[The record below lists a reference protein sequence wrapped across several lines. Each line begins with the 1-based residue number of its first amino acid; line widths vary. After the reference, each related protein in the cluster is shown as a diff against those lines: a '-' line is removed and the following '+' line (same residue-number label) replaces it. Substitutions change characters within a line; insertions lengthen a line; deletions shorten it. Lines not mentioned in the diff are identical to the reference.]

1 MKTAYGLPLVCG
13 LCLAASHGLT
23 DQPAHGYEIEEL
35 VVTAH
40 PLSADGVAQ
49 PVEALRGEELDRKI
63 ADTIGATVSREP
75 GIHATSFGPAVGR
88 PVIHGLD
95 GARVRIMEDH
105 VDTMDVSVASGDHA
119 VSVDPFIADEIDIL
133 KGPSTLLYG
142 SGAIGGVI
150 DVHTGRV
157 PHESPDALTGKLDLR
172 AADNGDA
179 FRGAFRLDGGAG
191 AFAWHLDGFVRDAD
205 DVDVPGY
212 VRSSRFRAA
221 LEAEEH
227 EDDHDEHEEDEHH
240 DDDHD
245 EDHDDDHEDEGHGHD
260 EAEEVRGTLP
270 NSDFEAKGGAA
281 GFAFVGERGFIGVSV
296 SRLESDY
303 GLPGFA
309 HGHGHD
315 DEHDEDEHEDEHEE
329 EHEDEHEDDHEDEHE
344 DEHDDHGDE
353 AEGSPVADLKQTR
366 IDLEAGMEQPLPGI
380 RSLNLR
386 VGINDYEHAEIE
398 PSGEVGTLFENEA
411 WEARLELAHNPIA
424 GWDGVLGAQLS
435 DRKYTPTGEE
445 AFSPPTN
452 TDSLGLFWMGQ
463 RDFEPFQLEAGLRFE
478 RTKHD
483 PDSGSNETFSGVSAS
498 LGAVVPLAE
507 GWTGNL
513 LGSYATRM
521 PVSEELYSNGPHFA
535 TQSYDIGDPDLDEEK
550 AFDLNATLKYAGE
563 RWSLAGTLYWTEFS
577 DFIYQADTGIEDHG
591 LPVRQFVQD
600 DATFTGF
607 EIEGSVVA
615 MVWTGGQLAL
625 SAFADA
631 VSAELAAAGNDN
643 LPRIPPSRVGAGFE
657 LTHGPFILAVDYL
670 RAFKQDDTTDYELAT
685 SAYDDLR
692 AYLDWH
698 FTVGATEISLFV
710 EGRNLTDA
718 EQRYHTSYIKD
729 VAPQPGRTIEGGVRV
744 VF

>member
-1 MKTAYGLPLVCG
+1 MNTAYRLPLTAV
-13 LCLAASHGLT
+13 LCLAALDGFA
-23 DQPAHGYEIEEL
+23 DQPAGEQQIEE
-35 VVTAH
+35 VIVIAH
-40 PLSADGVAQ
+40 PLSADGLAQ
-49 PVEALRGEELDRKI
+49 PVEVLRDEELNRKM
-63 ADTIGATVSREP
+63 ADTIGATVAREP
-75 GIHATSFGPAVGR
+75 GIHSTSFGPAVGR

-105 VDTMDVSVASGDHA
+105 VDTLDVSVTSGDHA
-119 VSVDPFIADEIDIL
+119 VSVDPFLADGIDIL

-157 PHESPDALTGKLDLR
+157 PHELRDAVNGKLDVR

-179 FRGAFRLDGGAG
+179 LRGAVRLDGSAG
-191 AFAWHLDGFVRDAD
+191 AFAWHIDGFARDAD
-205 DVDVPGY
+205 DVDIPGF

-221 LEAEEH
+221 LEEEEEEH
-227 EDDHDEHEEDEHH
+227 EEEEHEEE
-240 DDDHD
+240 
-245 EDHDDDHEDEGHGHD
+245 

-270 NSDFEAKGGAA
+270 NSDLEAKGGAV
-281 GFAFVGERGFIGVSV
+281 GFAFVGERGFVGAAV

-303 GLPGFA
+303 GLPGF
-309 HGHGHD
+309 GHGD
-315 DEHDEDEHEDEHEE
+315 DHDEHEDEEEHEGEEDHEGEE
-329 EHEDEHEDDHEDEHE
+329 EHGE
-344 DEHDDHGDE
+344 E
-353 AEGSPVADLKQTR
+353 AEGSPVIELEQTR
-366 IDLEAGMEQPLPGI
+366 IDLEAGLEQPLPGF
-380 RSLNLR
+380 RSLNLH

-424 GWDGVLGAQLS
+424 GWDGVIGAQLG

-463 RDFEPFQLEAGLRFE
+463 RNFESLQLEAGLRYE
-478 RTKHD
+478 RAKHD
-483 PDSGSNETFSGVSAS
+483 PDSGSSETFSGVSAS
-498 LGAVVPLAE
+498 LGAVVPLAD
-507 GWTGNL
+507 GWTGTL

-521 PVSEELYSNGPHFA
+521 PLSEELYSNGPHFA
-535 TQSYDIGDPDLDEEK
+535 TQSFEIGDTDLNEET

-563 RWSLAGTLYWTEFS
+563 RWSLTGTLYWSAFS
-577 DFIYQADTGIEDHG
+577 DFIYQEDTGMEEHG
-591 LPVRQFVQD
+591 LPVRRFAQD

-607 EIEGSVVA
+607 ELEGSVVA
-615 MVWTGGQLAL
+615 MVWNGGQFAL
-625 SAFADA
+625 SAFADS
-631 VSAELAAAGNDN
+631 VSAELDTSGNDN
-643 LPRIPPSRVGAGFE
+643 LPRIPPSRLGAGFE
-657 LTHGPFILAVDYL
+657 VTHRRFSFAVDYL

-685 SAYDDLR
+685 SGYDDLR
-692 AYLDWH
+692 AYMGWQ
-698 FTVGATEISLFV
+698 FAVGATAVSLFV

-718 EQRYHTSYIKD
+718 EQRYHTSYIKE